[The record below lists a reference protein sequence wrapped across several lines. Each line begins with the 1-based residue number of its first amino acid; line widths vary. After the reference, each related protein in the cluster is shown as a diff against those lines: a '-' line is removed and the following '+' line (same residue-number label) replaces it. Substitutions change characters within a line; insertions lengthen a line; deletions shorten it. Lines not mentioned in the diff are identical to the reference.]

1 MNGDSG
7 ARFRG
12 KKPNGDYYK
21 KELSVSKL
29 IDYYKPTTFS
39 VSKGKLM
46 VDGTR
51 EILTDDQVRTKAI
64 GYYRHK
70 ENGLGR
76 APSIYN
82 YMKTKFAN
90 VSYKKIEKAVQSVP
104 AYQKFQA
111 RHVKKPKSRAV
122 IVSRS
127 PGQNIDTDVMYF
139 SSEYYTA
146 SHNEG
151 YDALV
156 VLVDR
161 FSGYIAISPLKRG
174 KKQKTADVVAH
185 KTARLLN
192 SPGFPKKANGV
203 IFHDNGVEYREI
215 FPEIMRQNNYRDVV
229 ISSAAGA
236 PSSHAERAVGIIR
249 GLINTKLTSAGGKPS
264 KRWWPLARTI
274 VSEYNRTPMTDAR
287 APFSPNQL
295 KEMSPRKQAAI
306 TAAMRKAG
314 AKRVGRMGSRKD
326 AEGNRVSKSLK
337 ILSVGDRVRYALE
350 NIRKTGANKRPYP
363 KQRWSDTTHTVQKIH
378 PRKTGF
384 ARYTISNKE
393 GRRFEREDLQ
403 KIA

>member
-1 MNGDSG
+1 MSGRQINRANWTKERISAFKRFLNGDSG

-29 IDYYKPTTFS
+29 IDYYKPTRFS

-111 RHVKKPKSRAV
+111 RHVKKPKSRAI

-161 FSGYIAISPLKRG
+161 FSGYIAISPLRRG
-174 KKQKTADVVAH
+174 KGKKMADVVAH

-192 SPGFPKKANGV
+192 SQGFPKKANGV

-215 FPEIMRQNNYRDVV
+215 FPEVMRQNNY
-229 ISSAAGA
+229 
-236 PSSHAERAVGIIR
+236 
-249 GLINTKLTSAGGKPS
+249 
-264 KRWWPLARTI
+264 
-274 VSEYNRTPMTDAR
+274 Y
-287 APFSPNQL
+287 
-295 KEMSPRKQAAI
+295 
-306 TAAMRKAG
+306 
-314 AKRVGRMGSRKD
+314 
-326 AEGNRVSKSLK
+326 
-337 ILSVGDRVRYALE
+337 
-350 NIRKTGANKRPYP
+350 
-363 KQRWSDTTHTVQKIH
+363 
-378 PRKTGF
+378 
-384 ARYTISNKE
+384 
-393 GRRFEREDLQ
+393 
-403 KIA
+403 